1 MKKQPTPGEVN
12 IFFKLEENDWQLV
25 KEASLHGDEKAIMA
39 MAMVRLIN
47 DEIETL
53 WGDHNQIYYSEQPE
67 NLPSKICQCRQIT
80 NRIGDLVKQRRK
92 ILYSDYKIQEHRFRI
107 YRESLKWQMKGQ
119 PLDNI
124 ISN

>member
-1 MKKQPTPGEVN
+1 MKKQPTPKEARD
-12 IFFKLEENDWQLV
+12 FFQQEEHDWQLV
-25 KEASLHGDEKAIMA
+25 TEASNCGDVPATLA

-47 DEIETL
+47 DEIDVL
-53 WGDHNQIYYSEQPE
+53 WRDHDKIYYSEEPE

-80 NRIGDLVKQRRK
+80 DQIGDLMKQRRK

-107 YRESLKWQMKGQ
+107 YRDSLKRQMKGK
-119 PLDNI
+119 PLDNV